1 MGGGKQLILK
11 LMYTLC
17 ASALCKSPI
26 QAEMHSLDIVAVGPG
41 EQWSDGQPS
50 NTRHFSS
57 ETVNIFITNRE
68 KRPRDPNNTICNKQ
82 YIGRYCIWICSN
94 NFYFSEK

>member
-41 EQWSDGQPS
+41 EQ
-50 NTRHFSS
+50 
-57 ETVNIFITNRE
+57 
-68 KRPRDPNNTICNKQ
+68 
-82 YIGRYCIWICSN
+82 
-94 NFYFSEK
+94 